1 MRRGGGIGSVDLTEL
16 TADIPI
22 PQQHDNVWTS
32 PTNKTNLQ
40 RLVRQLVSTP
50 ELVPLTV
57 VLSGCMMD
65 EGCVPAQLLRSAD
78 PSLSHHSDPTYAD
91 IT

>member
-1 MRRGGGIGSVDLTEL
+1 MSPTLLLDLRLEAGYTF
-16 TADIPI
+16 APFGD
-22 PQQHDNVWTS
+22 DNVWTS

-65 EGCVPAQLLRSAD
+65 EGFVPAQLLRSAD
-78 PSLSHHSDPTYAD
+78 PSLSHHSDPTYAE